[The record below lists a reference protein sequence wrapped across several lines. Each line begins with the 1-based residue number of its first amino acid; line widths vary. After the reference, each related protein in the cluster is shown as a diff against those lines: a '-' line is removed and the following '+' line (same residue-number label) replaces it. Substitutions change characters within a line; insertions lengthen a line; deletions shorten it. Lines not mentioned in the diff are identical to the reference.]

1 MLSREV
7 NEQLWLVMLLKVA
20 LVLLQYLFKWETVLP
35 RSVLVLFLLVFFKLL
50 FAFSLL
56 VPVKQS

>member
-35 RSVLVLFLLVFFKLL
+35 RSVLVLFLLVFLSFYLH
-50 FAFSLL
+50 F
-56 VPVKQS
+56 PY

>member
-7 NEQLWLVMLLKVA
+7 NDQLWLVMLLKVA
-20 LVLLQYLFKWETVLP
+20 LVLLQYLFQVGKYASQV
-35 RSVLVLFLLVFFKLL
+35 SVGIVSFRFLKLL

>member
-7 NEQLWLVMLLKVA
+7 NDRLWLVMLLKVA
-20 LVLLQYLFKWETVLP
+20 LVLLQYLFKWEIMLP
-35 RSVLVLFLLVFFKLL
+35 RSVLVLFLLFFLKLL